1 MNIWAG
7 TDIRTREPVIIYDT
21 PLRVKVGLIDEWVI
35 TGEQIEHMAIA
46 VSAHLGTAAVI
57 WVRDETEDS
66 EDFLVIEAVPR
77 DDLTGRRYEAALR
90 AARDNVEREFE
101 LARLWEA
108 SDTGHH
114 PSTEQLLDHIIKHG
128 LREPRRGY

>member
-7 TDIRTREPVIIYDT
+7 TDIRTREPVVIYDT

-46 VSAHLGTAAVI
+46 TSSYLGTAAVI

-66 EDFLVIEAVPR
+66 EDFLVIEAAPR
-77 DDLTGRRYEAALR
+77 DDIAGQRHEAALR

-101 LARLWEA
+101 LARLWQA
-108 SDTGHH
+108 SDKGDR
-114 PSTEQLLDHIIKHG
+114 PSTDELLDHIIRHALK
-128 LREPRRGY
+128 EQRRGH